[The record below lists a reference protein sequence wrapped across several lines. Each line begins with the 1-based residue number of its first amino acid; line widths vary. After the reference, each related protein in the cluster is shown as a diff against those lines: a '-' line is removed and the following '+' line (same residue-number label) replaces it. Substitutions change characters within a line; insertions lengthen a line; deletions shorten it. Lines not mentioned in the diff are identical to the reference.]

1 MSTLTRNKDISY
13 RAGNTLLGY
22 KEISVN
28 FAQGNKHFL
37 FYVPQK
43 FLNVEHDGTY
53 SSSWA

>member
-1 MSTLTRNKDISY
+1 
-13 RAGNTLLGY
+13 LLGY

-53 SSSWA
+53 SSSWAWEG